1 MRIVCHRPQTT
12 FQTNGSSKRGKATI
26 GRSET
31 VLWACTMSPS
41 SLQGASASHYLSLSP
56 FPVQPSSHVAL
67 PGCLRA

>member
-31 VLWACTMSPS
+31 VLWARTISPS
-41 SLQGASASHYLSLSP
+41 SLQGGSASHYLSRSP
-56 FPVQPSSHVAL
+56 FPAQPSSRVV
-67 PGCLRA
+67 PQGCLMA